1 MEGGVDERSG
11 DSPSALALEF
21 QKRPIPNPRAAQS
34 EISVLPKT
42 RILHEQDLFFVGSR
56 SSRDV
61 TGRTFPYGKKSPRSR
76 EFSHSRRA
84 EQGAHKDKHIDRN
97 GARGDPDD
105 LPWGGEAVR
114 DEGGQA
120 REAQPKARRALFL
133 HRSSGPS
140 QAPRLSTT
148 TSSAWRARPHLAR
161 SGVSSSRA
169 VGPVLRVLCVFLFTF
184 GHRGPGERG

>member
-1 MEGGVDERSG
+1 MTSGAATHLQLWRSIPG
-11 DSPSALALEF
+11 QPL
-21 QKRPIPNPRAAQS
+21 PNPQS
-34 EISVLPKT
+34 PGSPIGDLGSANT

-56 SSRDV
+56 LFV
-61 TGRTFPYGKKSPRSR
+61 TDIPIWKRSR

-148 TSSAWRARPHLAR
+148 TTSSAWRARPHLAR
-161 SGVSSSRA
+161 SRVSSSRA

>member
-11 DSPSALALEF
+11 DSPSALALD
-21 QKRPIPNPRAAQS
+21 PRAASAQS
-34 EISVLPKT
+34 PIPGQPNRRSRFCLT
-42 RILHEQDLFFVGSR
+42 REFYTNKIFFFVGSR
-56 SSRDV
+56 LFV
-61 TGRTFPYGKKSPRSR
+61 TDIPIWKRSR

>member
-34 EISVLPKT
+34 EISVLPNT
-42 RILHEQDLFFVGSR
+42 RILHEQDFFFVGSR
-56 SSRDV
+56 LFV
-61 TGRTFPYGKKSPRSR
+61 TDIPIWKRSR